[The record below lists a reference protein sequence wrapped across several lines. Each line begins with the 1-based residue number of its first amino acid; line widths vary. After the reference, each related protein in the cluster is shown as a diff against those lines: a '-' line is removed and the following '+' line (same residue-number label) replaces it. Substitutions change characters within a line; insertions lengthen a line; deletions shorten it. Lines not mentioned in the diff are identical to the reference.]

1 MRVSV
6 AGRRYYLRASL
17 LAELA
22 VILATY
28 NEAENLTQLVEALE
42 DLREDLQLV
51 VVDDASPDGT
61 GMVAQ
66 QLSSRF
72 GNIDIVNRPAKLG
85 LGSALQCGLA
95 VALNAGAQY
104 VLTMD
109 ADLSHDP
116 SDVPR
121 LLAAVKTGRADMVQ
135 GSRYAQGGCV
145 QGWNGKRRLLSRA
158 ANLVYQWGAGTP
170 HECTTN
176 FRAYSRRAAL
186 AVLSRAKG
194 NGYEFMPESTLLVL
208 ASGLNIQE
216 IPITFTNRRFGMSK
230 LDKRQVIKGM
240 IFCVSSI
247 FRYRLRLGRFS
258 RPHVMNTMDD
268 PNSTM

>member
-1 MRVSV
+1 
-6 AGRRYYLRASL
+6 
-17 LAELA
+17 
-22 VILATY
+22 
-28 NEAENLTQLVEALE
+28 
-42 DLREDLQLV
+42 
-51 VVDDASPDGT
+51 
-61 GMVAQ
+61 
-66 QLSSRF
+66 
-72 GNIDIVNRPAKLG
+72 
-85 LGSALQCGLA
+85 
-95 VALNAGAQY
+95 
-104 VLTMD
+104 
-109 ADLSHDP
+109 
-116 SDVPR
+116 
-121 LLAAVKTGRADMVQ
+121 MVQ

-145 QGWNGKRRLLSRA
+145 KGWSGKRRLLSRA

-170 HECTTN
+170 QECTTN

-216 IPITFTNRRFGMSK
+216 IPITFTNRRLGMSK

-258 RPHVMNTMDD
+258 RPHVTNTMDG

>member
-1 MRVSV
+1 M
-6 AGRRYYLRASL
+6 
-17 LAELA
+17 AELA

-72 GNIDIVNRPAKLG
+72 GNIDIVNRPAKQG

-135 GSRYAQGGCV
+135 GSRYAPGGAIR
-145 QGWNGKRRLLSRA
+145 GWNIKRRLLSRA
-158 ANLVYQWGAGTP
+158 ANLVYHWGAGTP
-170 HECTTN
+170 QECTTN
-176 FRAYSRRAAL
+176 FRVFSRRAAS

-208 ASGLNIQE
+208 AAGLKIRE
-216 IPITFTNRRFGMSK
+216 VPITFTNRQLGLSK
-230 LDKRQVIKGM
+230 LDNRQVLKG
-240 IFCVSSI
+240 IVFCISSI
-247 FRYRLRLGRFS
+247 LLYRLRLGRFS
-258 RPHVMNTMDD
+258 RRHHT
-268 PNSTM
+268 

>member
-1 MRVSV
+1 M
-6 AGRRYYLRASL
+6 
-17 LAELA
+17 AELA

-28 NEAENLTQLVEALE
+28 NEAENLTQLIEALE
-42 DLREDLQLV
+42 DLREDLQLI

-61 GMVAQ
+61 GLIAQ

-72 GNIDIVNRPAKLG
+72 GNIAIVNRPAKLG

-95 VALNAGAQY
+95 IALNAGAQY

-176 FRAYSRRAAL
+176 FRAYSRRAAS
-186 AVLSRAKG
+186 AILSRAKG

-208 ASGLNIQE
+208 ASGLDIQE
-216 IPITFTNRRFGMSK
+216 IPITFTNRQLGLSK
-230 LDKRQVIKGM
+230 LDNRQVLKG
-240 IFCVSSI
+240 IVFCISSI
-247 FRYRLRLGRFS
+247 LLYRLRLGRFS
-258 RPHVMNTMDD
+258 RRHHT
-268 PNSTM
+268 

>member
-1 MRVSV
+1 MRVPV
-6 AGRRYYLRASL
+6 AALRFYLRTSL

-28 NEAENLTQLVEALE
+28 NEAENLTLLVEALE
-42 DLREDLQLV
+42 DLKEDLHLV

-61 GMVAQ
+61 GLIAQ
-66 QLSSRF
+66 QLSSKF

-95 VALNAGAQY
+95 VALNAGAHY
-104 VLTMD
+104 VITMD
-109 ADLSHDP
+109 ADFSHDP
-116 SDVPR
+116 ADVPR
-121 LLAAVKTGRADMVQ
+121 MLEAIKTGRADMVQ
-135 GSRYAQGGCV
+135 GSRYAQGGSV
-145 QGWNGKRRLLSRA
+145 QGWNRKRRMLSRV
-158 ANLVYQWGAGTP
+158 ANLAYKWGGGTP

-208 ASGLNIQE
+208 ASGLNILE
-216 IPITFTNRRFGMSK
+216 IPITFTNRRLGISK
-230 LDKRQVIKGM
+230 LDKNQVMKGM
-240 IFCVSSI
+240 MFCVSSI

-258 RPHVMNTMDD
+258 RPHPMDTMDD
-268 PNSTM
+268 PNSTL